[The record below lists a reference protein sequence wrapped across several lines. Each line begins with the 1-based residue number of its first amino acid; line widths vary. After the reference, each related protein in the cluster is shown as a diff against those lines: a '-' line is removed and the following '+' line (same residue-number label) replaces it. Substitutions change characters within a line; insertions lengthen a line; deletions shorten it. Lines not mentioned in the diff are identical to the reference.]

1 MYTEQEE
8 RETYIG
14 LIGCG
19 LILEILFAVS
29 LWLWHWAVSLTILP
43 VDIFLKISNTSF
55 LVDFILTF
63 GFIGFSPLYCFG
75 LIALVGLIWGFE
87 YLPMPRF
94 VIMILRIVVL
104 VIYILTLGYFGNG
117 VHQIK
122 DIYYSTKVVSYVVPT
137 NRLVHEDDDQSGYK
151 LAAPKST
158 FVNKHVLKSNSGYT
172 QIDGHTFIVNNQR
185 IHIANGNNIIRHR
198 VFDRDQ
204 KRIEYIT
211 YSWKDNTPKYV
222 INAYEKQFG
231 ELNKLKVVEI
241 FE

>member
-1 MYTEQEE
+1 MRTEQEK

-14 LIGCG
+14 LISCG
-19 LILEILFAVS
+19 LILGILFAAS
-29 LWLWHWAVSLTILP
+29 LWLWYWTVSLTTLP
-43 VDIFLKISNTSF
+43 VDNFLKISNTSF

-75 LIALVGLIWGFE
+75 LIALVGLIGGFG
-87 YLPMPRF
+87 YLSMPRF
-94 VIMILRIVVL
+94 VTIILRVAVL
-104 VIYILTLGYFGNG
+104 VIYILTLEYFGNG

-158 FVNKHVLKSNSGYT
+158 FVNKHVLKSNSGYA

-204 KRIEYIT
+204 KRIECIT
-211 YSWKDNTPKYV
+211 YSWKDNTPEYI

-231 ELNKLKVVEI
+231 ELHKLKVIEI

>member
-19 LILEILFAVS
+19 LILGILFAVS
-29 LWLWHWAVSLTILP
+29 LWLWRWTVSLTILP
-43 VDIFLKISNTSF
+43 VDSFLKISNTSF

-75 LIALVGLIWGFE
+75 LIALVGLIWGFG
-87 YLPMPRF
+87 YLSIPRF
-94 VIMILRIVVL
+94 VIMILRIAVL
-104 VIYILTLGYFGNG
+104 VIYILTLGYFGNSM
-117 VHQIK
+117 HQVK
-122 DIYYSTKVVSYVVPT
+122 DTYYSTKVASYIVPT
-137 NRLVHEDDDQSGYK
+137 DKLIHEDDGRSGYK
-151 LAAPKST
+151 LATPKST

-198 VFDRDQ
+198 VFDRNQ

-211 YSWKDNTPKYV
+211 YSWKNNTPEYI

-231 ELNKLKVVEI
+231 ELNKLKVIEI

>member
-1 MYTEQEE
+1 MRTEQEK

-14 LIGCG
+14 LISCG
-19 LILEILFAVS
+19 LILGILFAAS
-29 LWLWHWAVSLTILP
+29 LWLWYWTVSLTTLP
-43 VDIFLKISNTSF
+43 VDNFLKISNTSF

-75 LIALVGLIWGFE
+75 LIALVGLIGGFG
-87 YLPMPRF
+87 YLSMPRF
-94 VIMILRIVVL
+94 VTIILRVAVL

-158 FVNKHVLKSNSGYT
+158 FVNKHVLKSNSGYA

-204 KRIEYIT
+204 KRIECIT
-211 YSWKDNTPKYV
+211 YSWKDNTPEYI

-231 ELNKLKVVEI
+231 ELHKLKVIEI